1 MPRFYNRHAAQ
12 CRDRLTQFVSAAKA
26 FRELTARGYNARR
39 LEERMAQSN
48 RGKSNNAPDKS
59 WVDMDVPSR
68 LPIIPL
74 VSSVLFPGGVL
85 SLQVGI
91 DRNVRLLKSLPDDQN
106 LIAAF
111 CQKSGDKEN
120 PRAEDLS
127 PIGVLAAIVQ
137 RLPLSSDRY
146 QLFLQGRQRVEL
158 VQMLQNEPYFEAK
171 LREIAPKPIPKT
183 VKTDALMNRSIQLF
197 EKLVESDSKYSK
209 ELLNI
214 LQMNISEGP
223 DTFADLLSGFVNL
236 PLEEKQ
242 LLLETVHPIERIELL
257 NEWISRDLG
266 RATVN
271 QELQRQIQSNID
283 RRERENYLREQ
294 LRIIQDELGEGNA
307 AEREADT
314 YRDRIEALP
323 IVEDHKQGLRREV
336 QRMGQLSPS
345 SSDYAVIRGH
355 LDIVLSLP
363 WSAHTEDQLDL
374 TKAEQILD
382 ERHHGLEKVK
392 ERILEFL
399 AVLKLKGDL
408 KGPILCFTGP
418 PGVGKTSLGSA
429 IADALGRKF
438 VRMAVGGVTD
448 ESEIRGHRKT
458 YIGAMPGKLITSYIQ
473 VGVNNPLI
481 MIDEIDKIGKDFR
494 GDPASALLEVLD
506 PKQNHTFVDRYLEV
520 PFDLSHTLFICT
532 ANVLDMIPGPLRDR
546 MEVIRLSGYT
556 ENEKLAIA
564 TKHLVPEL
572 LENHGLGPDQVRV
585 DDDAI
590 LNIVR
595 DYTAE
600 AGVRNLERNLAT
612 VLRKIARKVAADDG
626 GGQAVQPDE
635 AAVPEQAGSPLLH
648 QYEVKKDDVESYL
661 GLPKFEHEFAER
673 HPEIG
678 VTTGLAWTSFGGEIM
693 FIEATRMPGSGRTT
707 VTGQLGDVMRESVQ
721 AAYSY
726 VRSKAHDLEIDDKKF
741 SDYDVHIHFPAGA
754 IPKDGPSAGVAI
766 ATCIASVMGDR
777 PVRHDVAMTGEITL
791 RGKVLSVGGI
801 KEKVMAA
808 HRANIKTVVLPEG
821 NRKDLQEVPE
831 EIRAALEFVFA
842 ERVEAVWKQSLI
854 PLYLPRDHDRKYDEA
869 EYRADQEREIE
880 RHHEKGDRA
889 ERR

>member
-1 MPRFYNRHAAQ
+1 
-12 CRDRLTQFVSAAKA
+12 
-26 FRELTARGYNARR
+26 
-39 LEERMAQSN
+39 MAQPI
-48 RGKSNNAPDKS
+48 RGKTNNPNSVSD
-59 WVDMDVPSR
+59 WLEIDVPSR

-120 PRAEDLS
+120 PRPEDLS
-127 PIGVLAAIVQ
+127 NIGVLAAIVQ

-158 VQMLQNEPYFEAK
+158 VQMIQNEPYFEAM
-171 LREIAPKPIPKT
+171 LREIAPRPIPKG
-183 VKTDALMNRSIQLF
+183 VKTEQLMNRALSLF
-197 EKLVESDSKYSK
+197 EKLVESDNKYSN

-214 LQMNISEGP
+214 LKMNISEGA
-223 DTFADLLSGFVNL
+223 DTFADLLSSFVNF

-242 LLLETVHPIERIELL
+242 LLLETVNPIERIELL
-257 NEWISRDLG
+257 IDWISRDLG
-266 RATVN
+266 KATVDR
-271 QELQRQIQSNID
+271 ELQRSIQTSID

-294 LRIIQDELGEGNA
+294 LRVIQDELGEANQA
-307 AEREADT
+307 DREADT
-314 YRDRIEALP
+314 YRERIEALP
-323 IVEDHKQGLRREV
+323 LAEEHKLQLRREV
-336 QRMGQLSPS
+336 NRLGQLSPS
-345 SSDYAVIRGH
+345 SSDYAVIKGH
-355 LDIVLSLP
+355 LDTVFQVP
-363 WSAHTEDQLDL
+363 WTDKTEDKLDL
-374 TKAEQILD
+374 TRAEAALE

-392 ERILEFL
+392 ERVLEFL

-408 KGPILCFTGP
+408 KGPILCFAGP
-418 PGVGKTSLGSA
+418 PGVGKTSLGAA
-429 IADALGRKF
+429 IAEALGRKF

-458 YIGAMPGKLITSYIQ
+458 YIGAMPGKLIQSYIQ

-481 MIDEIDKIGKDFR
+481 MIDEIDKIGKDYR

-506 PKQNHTFVDRYLEV
+506 PKQNHAFVDRYLEI
-520 PFDLSHTLFICT
+520 PYDLSHTLFIAT
-532 ANVLDMIPGPLRDR
+532 ANVLDNIPSPLRDR
-546 MEVIRLSGYT
+546 MEVIRLAGYT
-556 ENEKLAIA
+556 ENEKLQIA
-564 TKHLVPEL
+564 KKHLVPEL
-572 LENHGLGPDQVRV
+572 LENHGLDKEHVTI
-585 DDDAI
+585 DDDVI
-590 LNIVR
+590 LNVIR

-600 AGVRNLERNLAT
+600 AGVRNLERKLAT
-612 VLRKIARKVAADDG
+612 IMRKIARKVASGADG
-626 GGQAVQPDE
+626 NETFKVE
-635 AAVPEQAGSPLLH
+635 M
-648 QYEVKKDDVESYL
+648 KDVESYL
-661 GLPKFEHEFAER
+661 GLPSYEHEFAER

-707 VTGQLGDVMRESVQ
+707 VTGQLGDVMRESVS

-726 VRSKAHDLEIDDKKF
+726 VRSKAKDLGIEDRLFNEFDI
-741 SDYDVHIHFPAGA
+741 HIHFPAGA

-766 ATCIASVMGDR
+766 ASCIASVMGER

-808 HRANIKTVVLPEG
+808 QRANIKTVVLPEG
-821 NRKDLQEVPE
+821 NRKDLTEVPDE
-831 EIRAALEFVFA
+831 TKEGLTFIFA
-842 ERVEAVWKQSLI
+842 ERVEDVWKEVLI
-854 PLYLPRDHDRKYDEA
+854 PIFVSKGDRKYDEA
-869 EYRADQEREIE
+869 EYRSEHPAAAKSRPAQQHDT
-880 RHHEKGDRA
+880 DRP
-889 ERR
+889 EQRR

>member
-1 MPRFYNRHAAQ
+1 
-12 CRDRLTQFVSAAKA
+12 
-26 FRELTARGYNARR
+26 
-39 LEERMAQSN
+39 MAQST
-48 RGKSNNAPDKS
+48 RGKTTNANSPD
-59 WVDMDVPSR
+59 WLDVDVPNR

-120 PRAEDLS
+120 PRADDLS
-127 PIGVLAAIVQ
+127 NIGVLAAIVQ

-171 LREIAPKPIPKT
+171 VREVIPRPIPKT
-183 VKTDALMNRSIQLF
+183 VKTDALMQKAMSLF
-197 EKLVESDSKYSK
+197 EKLVESDSKYSN

-214 LQMNISEGP
+214 LRMNVNEGP
-223 DTFADLLSGFVNL
+223 DTFADLLSSFVNF

-242 LLLETVHPIERIELL
+242 LLLETVNPIERVELL
-257 NEWISRDLG
+257 IDYIQRDLG
-266 RATVN
+266 KATVDR
-271 QELQRQIQSNID
+271 ELQRQIQTSID

-294 LRIIQDELGEGNA
+294 LRVIQDELGDTNA

-314 YRDRIEALP
+314 YRDRLEALP
-323 IVEDHKQGLRREV
+323 IADEHKGTLRREV
-336 QRMGQLSPS
+336 NRLGQLSPS
-345 SSDYAVIRGH
+345 SSDYAVIKGH
-355 LDIVLSLP
+355 LDTVFQVP
-363 WSAHTEDQLDL
+363 WTEKTEDKLDL
-374 TKAEQILD
+374 AKAEEALD
-382 ERHHGLEKVK
+382 ERHYGLEKVK
-392 ERILEFL
+392 ERIIEYL

-418 PGVGKTSLGSA
+418 PGVGKTSLGAA

-458 YIGAMPGKLITSYIQ
+458 YIGAMPGKLIQSYVQ

-481 MIDEIDKIGKDFR
+481 MIDENDKIGKDFR

-506 PKQNHTFVDRYLEV
+506 PKQNHAFVDRYLEI
-520 PFDLSHTLFICT
+520 PYDLSHTLFICT

-556 ENEKLAIA
+556 ETEKLQIA
-564 TKHLVPEL
+564 KRHLTPEL
-572 LENHGLGPDQVRV
+572 LENHGLDASQVTIS
-585 DDDAI
+585 DEAI
-590 LNIVR
+590 LTVIR

-600 AGVRNLERNLAT
+600 AGVRNLERKLAT
-612 VLRKIARKVAADDG
+612 VLRKIARKVASGTNGSEEHYAVEKAD
-626 GGQAVQPDE
+626 
-635 AAVPEQAGSPLLH
+635 L
-648 QYEVKKDDVESYL
+648 ESYL
-661 GLPKFEHEFAER
+661 GLPAFEHEFAER
-673 HPEIG
+673 SPEIG
-678 VTTGLAWTSFGGEIM
+678 VTTGLAWTQFGGEIM

-707 VTGQLGDVMRESVQ
+707 VTGQLGDVMRESVT

-726 VRSKAHDLEIDDKKF
+726 VRSKAADLDIEDRVF
-741 SDYDVHIHFPAGA
+741 TESDVHIHFPAGA

-766 ATCIASVMGDR
+766 ATCIASVMGER

-808 HRANIKTVVLPEG
+808 QRANIKTVILPEG
-821 NRKDLQEVPE
+821 NRKDLTEVPAE
-831 EIRAALEFVFA
+831 VKEGLRFVFA
-842 ERVEAVWKQSLI
+842 ERVEDVWKETLM
-854 PLYLPRDHDRKYDEA
+854 PLYLVKSSDRKYDEA
-869 EYRADQEREIE
+869 EYRADHPESERS
-880 RHHEKGDRA
+880 DR
-889 ERR
+889 R

>member
-1 MPRFYNRHAAQ
+1 
-12 CRDRLTQFVSAAKA
+12 V
-26 FRELTARGYNARR
+26 EL
-39 LEERMAQSN
+39 
-48 RGKSNNAPDKS
+48 
-59 WVDMDVPSR
+59 DVPSR

-91 DRNVRLLKSLPDDQN
+91 DRNVRLLKNLPDDQN

-111 CQKSGDKEN
+111 CQKTGDKEN
-120 PRAEDLS
+120 PRPEDLAQ
-127 PIGVLAAIVQ
+127 IGVLAAIVQ
-137 RLPLSSDRY
+137 RLPLSADRY

-158 VQMLQNEPYFEAK
+158 VQMLQNEPYFEGR
-171 LREIAPKPIPKT
+171 LREIAPRPLPKN
-183 VKTDALMNRSIQLF
+183 VKTEQLMNRALSLF

-214 LQMNISEGP
+214 LQMNIAEGP
-223 DTFADLLSGFVNL
+223 DTFADLLSGFVNF

-242 LLLETVHPIERIELL
+242 LLLETVNPIERIELL
-257 NEWISRDLG
+257 NEYISRDLG
-266 RATVN
+266 RATVDR
-271 QELQRQIQSNID
+271 ELQRQIQSNID
-283 RRERENYLREQ
+283 RRDRETYLREQ
-294 LRIIQDELGEGNA
+294 LRTIQDELGEGSA
-307 AEREADT
+307 ADREADT
-314 YRDRIEALP
+314 YRDRVEALP
-323 IVEDHKQGLRREV
+323 LPEEHKQTLRREV
-336 QRMGQLSPS
+336 TRLGQLSPS
-345 SSDYAVIRGH
+345 SSDYAVIKGH
-355 LDIVLSLP
+355 LDTILQLP
-363 WSAHTEDQLDL
+363 WTQQTEDRLDL
-374 TKAEQILD
+374 AKAEAVLD
-382 ERHHGLEKVK
+382 QRHHGLEKVK
-392 ERILEFL
+392 ERVLEFL

-418 PGVGKTSLGSA
+418 PGVGKTSLGAA

-458 YIGAMPGKLITSYIQ
+458 YIGAMPGKLITSYTQ

-481 MIDEIDKIGKDFR
+481 MIDEVDKIGKDFR

-506 PKQNHTFVDRYLEV
+506 PKQNHAFVDRYLEI

-532 ANVLDMIPGPLRDR
+532 ANVLDNIPSALRDR

-564 TKHLVPEL
+564 TKHLIPEL
-572 LENHGLGPDQVRV
+572 LADHGLGPEQVEL
-585 DDDAI
+585 DEPAI
-590 LNIVR
+590 RTIISE
-595 DYTAE
+595 YTAE
-600 AGVRNLERNLAT
+600 SGVRNLERNLAT
-612 VLRKIARKVAADDG
+612 VLRKIARKVATSE
-626 GGQAVQPDE
+626 E
-635 AAVPEQAGSPLLH
+635 ASEATTQ
-648 QYEVKKDDVESYL
+648 QYKVTKDDLETYL

-678 VTTGLAWTSFGGEIM
+678 VTTGLAWTQVGGEIM

-707 VTGQLGDVMRESVQ
+707 VTGQLGDVMRESVS

-726 VRSKAHDLEIDDKKF
+726 VRSKAHDLDIDDKKF
-741 SDYDVHIHFPAGA
+741 SEQDIHIHFPAGA

-766 ATCIASVMGDR
+766 ATCIASVMGER

-808 HRANIKTVVLPEG
+808 HRANIRVVVLPEG
-821 NRKDLQEVPE
+821 NRKDVQEVPE
-831 EIRAALEFVFA
+831 ETKQNLEFVFA
-842 ERVEAVWKQSLI
+842 ERVEDVWKRALI
-854 PLYLPRDHDRKYDEA
+854 PLLLVRDHGQKYDEA
-869 EYRADQEREIE
+869 AYRADQERRVE
-880 RHHEKGDRA
+880 HHDETSERA

>member
-1 MPRFYNRHAAQ
+1 
-12 CRDRLTQFVSAAKA
+12 
-26 FRELTARGYNARR
+26 
-39 LEERMAQSN
+39 MAQPNRSN
-48 RGKSNNAPDKS
+48 KSPDPAS
-59 WVDMDVPSR
+59 GWVEIDVPTR

-91 DRNVRLLKSLPDDQN
+91 DRNVRLLKNLPDDQN

-120 PRAEDLS
+120 PRPEDLS
-127 PIGVLAAIVQ
+127 QIGVLAAIVQ
-137 RLPLSSDRY
+137 RLPLSADRY

-158 VQMLQNEPYFEAK
+158 VQMLQNEPYFEGK
-171 LREIAPKPIPKT
+171 LREVVARQIPKT
-183 VKTDALMNRSIQLF
+183 VKTDNLVNKALSLF
-197 EKLVESDSKYSK
+197 EKLVESDSKYSN

-214 LQMNISEGP
+214 LRMNVSEGP
-223 DTFADLLSGFVNL
+223 DNFADLLASFVNL

-242 LLLETVHPIERIELL
+242 LLLETVNPIERIELL
-257 NEWISRDLG
+257 IDYIQRDLG
-266 RATVN
+266 KATVN
-271 QELQRQIQSNID
+271 AELQRQIQTSID

-294 LRIIQDELGEGNA
+294 LHVIQDELGDTNP

-314 YRDRIEALP
+314 YRERIEALP
-323 IVEDHKQGLRREV
+323 LSEDHKGQLRREV
-336 QRMGQLSPS
+336 NRLAQLSAS
-345 SSDYAVIRGH
+345 SSDYAVVKGH
-355 LDIVLSLP
+355 LDTVFQVP
-363 WSAHTEDQLDL
+363 WTEKTEDQLDL
-374 TKAEQILD
+374 KKAEEIL
-382 ERHHGLEKVK
+382 EQRHFGLEKVK
-392 ERILEFL
+392 ERVLEFL
-399 AVLKLKGDL
+399 AVMKLKGHL
-408 KGPILCFTGP
+408 KGPILCFVGP
-418 PGVGKTSLGSA
+418 PGVGKTSLGAA

-458 YIGAMPGKLITSYIQ
+458 YIGAMPGKLIQSYVQ

-506 PKQNHTFVDRYLEV
+506 QKQNHAFVDRYLEI
-520 PFDLSHTLFICT
+520 PYDLSQTLFIAT
-532 ANVLDMIPGPLRDR
+532 ANVLDTIPSPLRDR

-556 ENEKLAIA
+556 ETEKLKIA
-564 TKHLVPEL
+564 RKHLIPEL
-572 LENHGLGPDQVRV
+572 LENHGLEAKQVTLG
-585 DDDAI
+585 DDVI
-590 LNIVR
+590 TNVIR

-600 AGVRNLERNLAT
+600 SGVRSLERKLAT
-612 VLRKIARKVAADDG
+612 VLRKIARKVAAGDG
-626 GGQAVQPDE
+626 AEHYTVE
-635 AAVPEQAGSPLLH
+635 I
-648 QYEVKKDDVESYL
+648 KDLETYL
-661 GLPKFEHEFAER
+661 GLPSYEHEFAER

-693 FIEATRMPGSGRTT
+693 FIEATRMSGTGRTT

-726 VRSKAHDLEIDDKKF
+726 VRSKAHDLDIVDRAF
-741 SDYDVHIHFPAGA
+741 SDYDIHIHFPAGA

-766 ATCIASVMGDR
+766 ATCIASVMGER

-808 HRANIKTVVLPEG
+808 QRANIKTVVLPVG
-821 NRKDLQEVPE
+821 NRKDLTEVPDE
-831 EIRAALEFVFA
+831 VKAGLNFIFA
-842 ERVEAVWKQSLI
+842 ERVEDVWKEALI
-854 PLYLPRDHDRKYDEA
+854 PLYLVKSHDRKYDEA
-869 EYRADQEREIE
+869 EYKADKKKNERSETQ
-880 RHHEKGDRA
+880 R
-889 ERR
+889 

>member
-1 MPRFYNRHAAQ
+1 
-12 CRDRLTQFVSAAKA
+12 
-26 FRELTARGYNARR
+26 
-39 LEERMAQSN
+39 MAQPP
-48 RGKSNNAPDKS
+48 RGKHPNQPSQD
-59 WVDMDVPSR
+59 WVELDVPSR

-106 LIAAF
+106 LLAAF

-127 PIGVLAAIVQ
+127 QIGVLAAIVQ
-137 RLPLSSDRY
+137 RLPLSADRY

-158 VQMLQNEPYFEAK
+158 VQMMQNEPYFEAR
-171 LREIAPKPIPKT
+171 LREIAPRPIPKT
-183 VKTDALMNRSIQLF
+183 VKTEQLMNRALSLF

-214 LQMNISEGP
+214 LQMNIAEGA
-223 DTFADLLSGFVNL
+223 DTFADLLSGFVNF

-242 LLLETVHPIERIELL
+242 LLLETVNPIERIELL
-257 NEWISRDLG
+257 NEYISRDLG
-266 RATVN
+266 RATVDR
-271 QELQRQIQSNID
+271 ELQRQIQSNID
-283 RRERENYLREQ
+283 RRDRENYLREQ

-323 IVEDHKQGLRREV
+323 LPDEHKQTLRREV
-336 QRMGQLSPS
+336 TRMGQLSQS
-345 SSDYAVIRGH
+345 SSDYAVIKGH
-355 LDIVLSLP
+355 LDTVLQLP
-363 WSAHTEDQLDL
+363 WTQQTEDQLDL
-374 TKAEQILD
+374 AKAEAVLD

-392 ERILEFL
+392 ERVLEFL

-418 PGVGKTSLGSA
+418 PGVGKTSLGAA
-429 IADALGRKF
+429 IADSLGRKF

-458 YIGAMPGKLITSYIQ
+458 YIGAMPGKLISSYIQ

-481 MIDEIDKIGKDFR
+481 LIDEIDKIGKDFR

-506 PKQNHTFVDRYLEV
+506 PKQNHAFVDRYLEI
-520 PFDLSHTLFICT
+520 PYDLSHTLFICT

-564 TKHLVPEL
+564 RNHLVPEL
-572 LENHGLGPDQVRV
+572 LDNHGLASDQVEI
-585 DDDAI
+585 DDPSI
-590 LNIVR
+590 LHIVR

-612 VLRKIARKVAADDG
+612 VMRKIARKVASGDGAPPASG
-626 GGQAVQPDE
+626 GGSESPAAE
-635 AAVPEQAGSPLLH
+635 AAAAPQEATTYKVTRA
-648 QYEVKKDDVESYL
+648 DIESYL

-678 VTTGLAWTSFGGEIM
+678 VTTGLAWTQFGGEIM
-693 FIEATRMPGSGRTT
+693 FIEATRMPGTGRTT
-707 VTGQLGDVMRESVQ
+707 VTGQLGDVMRESVS

-726 VRSKAHDLEIDDKKF
+726 VRSKAHELDIKDSQFAEHDI
-741 SDYDVHIHFPAGA
+741 HIHFPAGA

-766 ATCIASVMGDR
+766 ATCIASVMGER

-831 EIRAALEFVFA
+831 ETKGDLQFVFA
-842 ERVEAVWKQSLI
+842 ERVEDVWKEALI
-854 PLYLPRDHDRKYDEA
+854 PLYVIKDGGHKYDEA
-869 EYRADQEREIE
+869 EYRADKERQIA
-880 RHHEKGDRA
+880 RHDEKSERA

>member
-1 MPRFYNRHAAQ
+1 
-12 CRDRLTQFVSAAKA
+12 
-26 FRELTARGYNARR
+26 
-39 LEERMAQSN
+39 MAN
-48 RGKSNNAPDKS
+48 PARGKSNLPTGGHD
-59 WVDMDVPSR
+59 WVDLEMPSR

-106 LIAAF
+106 LVAAF
-111 CQKSGDKEN
+111 CQKTGDKEN
-120 PRAEDLS
+120 PKPSDLS
-127 PIGVLAAIVQ
+127 QIGVLAAIVQ

-158 VQMLQNEPYFEAK
+158 VQMLQNEPYFEAR
-171 LREIAPKPIPKT
+171 LREVAARTISKT
-183 VKTDALMNRSIQLF
+183 VKTDQLMNRALSLF
-197 EKLVESDSKYSK
+197 EKLVESDSKYSN

-214 LQMNISEGP
+214 LRMNMNEGP
-223 DTFADLLSGFVNL
+223 DTFADLLSSFVNF

-257 NEWISRDLG
+257 VEWISRDLG
-266 RATVN
+266 RATVDR
-271 QELQRQIQSNID
+271 ELHRQIQTNID

-294 LRIIQDELGEGNA
+294 LRTIQDELGESNA
-307 AEREADT
+307 SEREADT
-314 YRDRIEALP
+314 YRERIEALP
-323 IVEDHKQGLRREV
+323 LAEDHKQQLRRELS
-336 QRMGQLSPS
+336 RMGQLSPS
-345 SSDYAVIRGH
+345 SSDYAVIKGH
-355 LDIVLSLP
+355 LDTILQMP
-363 WSAHTEDQLDL
+363 WTAQTEDRLDL
-374 TKAEQILD
+374 AKAEEALD
-382 ERHHGLEKVK
+382 ARHHGLEKVK
-392 ERILEFL
+392 ERVLEFL

-418 PGVGKTSLGSA
+418 PGVGKTSLGAA
-429 IADALGRKF
+429 IAEALGRKF

-458 YIGAMPGKLITSYIQ
+458 YIGAMPGKLITSLIQ

-481 MIDEIDKIGKDFR
+481 MIDEIDKIGKDMR

-506 PKQNHTFVDRYLEV
+506 PKQNHAFVDRYLEI
-520 PFDLSHTLFICT
+520 PFDLSHVLFVCT
-532 ANVLDMIPGPLRDR
+532 ANVLDNVPGPLRDR

-556 ENEKLAIA
+556 ENEKLSIA
-564 TKHLVPEL
+564 TKHIIPDL
-572 LENHGLGPDQVRV
+572 LADHGLAAEQVTV
-585 DDDAI
+585 DDEAVRLVI
-590 LNIVR
+590 R

-600 AGVRNLERNLAT
+600 AGVRNLERSLAT
-612 VLRKIARKVAADDG
+612 ILRKIARKVATAPDASEPLRYDVKAADI
-626 GGQAVQPDE
+626 
-635 AAVPEQAGSPLLH
+635 
-648 QYEVKKDDVESYL
+648 ESYL

-673 HPEIG
+673 SPEIG

-693 FIEATRMPGSGRTT
+693 FIEATRMPGNGRTT

-726 VRSKAHDLEIDDKKF
+726 VRSKAHDLEIDEKKF
-741 SDYDVHIHFPAGA
+741 SDHDIHIHFPAGA

-777 PVRHDVAMTGEITL
+777 PVRHDVAMSGEITL

-808 HRANIKTVVLPEG
+808 HRANIRKVVLPVG
-821 NRKDLQEVPE
+821 NKKDIQEVPE
-831 EIRAALEFVFA
+831 ESRGALEFVFA
-842 ERVEAVWKQSLI
+842 ERVEDVWKETLI
-854 PLYLPRDHDRKYDEA
+854 PAFTVGARERKHEEVEARVDRESDYERVA
-869 EYRADQEREIE
+869 ETGEQ
-880 RHHEKGDRA
+880 A

>member
-1 MPRFYNRHAAQ
+1 
-12 CRDRLTQFVSAAKA
+12 
-26 FRELTARGYNARR
+26 
-39 LEERMAQSN
+39 MAQSAK
-48 RGKSNNAPDKS
+48 GKGNNNHSEKD
-59 WVDMDVPSR
+59 WLDVDVPSR

-91 DRNVRLLKSLPDDQN
+91 DRNVRLLRNLPDDQN

-120 PRAEDLS
+120 PRPDDLA

-137 RLPLSSDRY
+137 RLPLSSDRF

-171 LREIAPKPIPKT
+171 LREVVPRVIPKT
-183 VKTDALMNRSIQLF
+183 VKTEQLMNKSLSLF
-197 EKLVESDSKYSK
+197 EKLTESDSKYSK

-214 LQMNISEGP
+214 LQMNIVEGP

-242 LLLETVHPIERIELL
+242 LLLETVNPIERIELL
-257 NEWISRDLG
+257 IEYISRDLG
-266 RATVN
+266 RATVDR
-271 QELQRQIQSNID
+271 ELQRQIQTNID

-294 LRIIQDELGEGNA
+294 LRIIQDELGETNA
-307 AEREADT
+307 SEREADT
-314 YRDRIEALP
+314 YRDRIEALQ
-323 IVEDHKQGLRREV
+323 VNEDYKQQLRREV
-336 QRMGQLSPS
+336 TRMGQLSPS
-345 SSDYAVIRGH
+345 SSDYAVIKGH
-355 LDIVLSLP
+355 LDTILQLP
-363 WSAHTEDQLDL
+363 WTTHTEDQLDL
-374 TKAEQILD
+374 AKAEQILD

-429 IADALGRKF
+429 IAEALGRKF

-473 VGVNNPLI
+473 VAVNNPLI

-506 PKQNHTFVDRYLEV
+506 PKQNHAFVDRYLEV

-564 TKHLVPEL
+564 TRHLIPEL
-572 LENHGLGPDQVRV
+572 LENHGLGAEQVKL
-585 DDDAI
+585 DDEAI
-590 LNIVR
+590 QLIVR

-612 VLRKIARKVAADDG
+612 VLRKIARKVATEDPVSAF
-626 GGQAVQPDE
+626 
-635 AAVPEQAGSPLLH
+635 H
-648 QYEVKKDDVESYL
+648 VKKDDVESYL

-678 VTTGLAWTSFGGEIM
+678 VTTGLAWTQFGGEIM

-726 VRSKAHDLEIDDKKF
+726 VRSKAHELEIEDKKF
-741 SDYDVHIHFPAGA
+741 TEFDVHIHFPAGA

-831 EIRAALEFVFA
+831 EIRNALEFVFA
-842 ERVEAVWKQSLI
+842 ERVENVWNVSLI
-854 PLYLPRDHDRKYDEA
+854 PLYIPRDHDRKYDEA
-869 EYRADQEREIE
+869 EYRADRERQIE
-880 RHHEKGDRA
+880 RHNEKGERA
-889 ERR
+889 EGR

>member
-1 MPRFYNRHAAQ
+1 
-12 CRDRLTQFVSAAKA
+12 
-26 FRELTARGYNARR
+26 
-39 LEERMAQSN
+39 MAQTPK
-48 RGKSNNAPDKS
+48 GKPPHGGQD
-59 WVDMDVPSR
+59 WIDLDVPSR

-91 DRNVRLLKSLPDDQN
+91 DRNVRLLKNLPDDQN

-120 PRAEDLS
+120 PRPHDLA

-158 VQMLQNEPYFEAK
+158 VQMLQNEPYFDAR
-171 LREIAPKPIPKT
+171 LREIAPRPIPKT
-183 VKTDALMNRSIQLF
+183 VKTDLLMNRALSLF
-197 EKLVESDSKYSK
+197 EKLVESDSKYSN

-214 LQMNISEGP
+214 LRMNLSEGP
-223 DTFADLLSGFVNL
+223 DPFADLLSGFVNL

-242 LLLETVHPIERIELL
+242 LLLETVNPIERIELL
-257 NEWISRDLG
+257 VEYIQRDLG
-266 RATVN
+266 RATVDR
-271 QELQRQIQSNID
+271 ELQRQIQTNID
-283 RRERENYLREQ
+283 RRDRENYLREQ
-294 LRIIQDELGEGNA
+294 LRIIQDELGETNA
-307 AEREADT
+307 SEREADT
-314 YRDRIEALP
+314 YRERIEALP
-323 IVEDHKQGLRREV
+323 IGDDHKQQLRREV
-336 QRMGQLSPS
+336 TRMGQLSPS
-345 SSDYAVIRGH
+345 SSDYAVIKGH
-355 LDIVLSLP
+355 LDIVLQLP
-363 WSAHTEDQLDL
+363 WSQHTEDMLDL
-374 TKAEQILD
+374 AKAEAILD

-408 KGPILCFTGP
+408 KGPILCFVGP

-473 VGVNNPLI
+473 VAVNNPLI

-506 PKQNHTFVDRYLEV
+506 PKQNHAFVDRYVEI
-520 PFDLSHTLFICT
+520 PYDLSHTLFICT

-556 ENEKLAIA
+556 EKEKLAIA
-564 TKHLVPEL
+564 TKHLIPEL
-572 LENHGLGPDQVRV
+572 LENHGLGPDQVQIE
-585 DDDAI
+585 DEAI
-590 LNIVR
+590 LTVVR

-600 AGVRNLERNLAT
+600 SGVRNLERNLAT
-612 VLRKIARKVAADDG
+612 VLRKIARKVATADET
-626 GGQAVQPDE
+626 QAPQE
-635 AAVPEQAGSPLLH
+635 
-648 QYEVKKDDVESYL
+648 QYEVRNADLESYL

-808 HRANIKTVVLPEG
+808 HRANIKMVVLPEG
-821 NRKDLQEVPE
+821 NRKDLSEVPE
-831 EIRAALEFVFA
+831 ETRGALDFVFA
-842 ERVEAVWKQSLI
+842 ERVEDVWRQSLI
-854 PLYLPRDHDRKYDEA
+854 PLLIARDHDRKYDEA
-869 EYRADQEREIE
+869 EFRADREREIE
-880 RHHEKGDRA
+880 RHHEKTERADR
-889 ERR
+889 R

>member
-1 MPRFYNRHAAQ
+1 
-12 CRDRLTQFVSAAKA
+12 
-26 FRELTARGYNARR
+26 
-39 LEERMAQSN
+39 MAQSS
-48 RGKSNNAPDKS
+48 RSNKPPSNPPSQD
-59 WVDMDVPSR
+59 WVELDVPSR

-111 CQKSGDKEN
+111 CQKTGDKEN
-120 PRAEDLS
+120 PRPEDLS

-137 RLPLSSDRY
+137 RLPLSADRY

-171 LREIAPKPIPKT
+171 LREVAPRPIPKN
-183 VKTDALMNRSIQLF
+183 VKTEQLMNRAMSLF

-214 LQMNISEGP
+214 LQMNIAEGP
-223 DTFADLLSGFVNL
+223 DTFADLLSGFVNF

-242 LLLETVHPIERIELL
+242 LLLETVNPIERIELL
-257 NEWISRDLG
+257 NDYISRDLG
-266 RATVN
+266 RATVDR
-271 QELQRQIQSNID
+271 ELQRQIQSNID

-294 LRIIQDELGEGNA
+294 MRIIQDELGEGNA

-323 IVEDHKQGLRREV
+323 LADDHKIQLRREV
-336 QRMGQLSPS
+336 TRLGQLSPS
-345 SSDYAVIRGH
+345 SSDYAVIKGH
-355 LDIVLSLP
+355 LDTILQMP
-363 WSAHTEDQLDL
+363 WTQATTDRLDL
-374 TKAEQILD
+374 TLAEQILD
-382 ERHHGLEKVK
+382 QRHHGLEKVK

-408 KGPILCFTGP
+408 KGPILCLTGP
-418 PGVGKTSLGSA
+418 PGVGKTSLGAA
-429 IADALGRKF
+429 IAEALGRKF
-438 VRMAVGGVTD
+438 IRMAVGGVTD

-458 YIGAMPGKLITSYIQ
+458 YIGAMPGKLINSYIQ
-473 VGVNNPLI
+473 AAVNNPLI

-506 PKQNHTFVDRYLEV
+506 PKQNHAFVDRYIEI
-520 PFDLSHTLFICT
+520 PYDLSHTLFICT
-532 ANVLDMIPGPLRDR
+532 ANMLDMIPGPLRDR

-572 LENHGLGPDQVRV
+572 LENHGLGADQVEM

-590 LNIVR
+590 LHVVR

-612 VLRKIARKVAADDG
+612 VLRKIARKVASAEPD
-626 GGQAVQPDE
+626 ADE
-635 AAVPEQAGSPLLH
+635 AETANFKVTKA
-648 QYEVKKDDVESYL
+648 DIESYL

-678 VTTGLAWTSFGGEIM
+678 VTTGLAWTQFGGEIM

-726 VRSKAHDLEIDDKKF
+726 VRSKAHDLEIEDRKF
-741 SDYDVHIHFPAGA
+741 AEQDIHIHFPAGA

-766 ATCIASVMGDR
+766 ATCIASVMGER

-808 HRANIKTVVLPEG
+808 HRANVKTVVLPEG
-821 NRKDLQEVPE
+821 NRKDIQEVPE
-831 EIRAALEFVFA
+831 DIRSQLHFVFA
-842 ERVEAVWKQSLI
+842 ERVEDVWREALI
-854 PLYLPRDHDRKYDEA
+854 PLFVVKSADRKYDEA
-869 EYRADQEREIE
+869 EYRADQERQIE
-880 RHHEKGDRA
+880 RQSERA
-889 ERR
+889 EPR